1 MTAVDDQGL
10 VFAGVAR
17 LAQLVR
23 GREVSPR
30 DVVTLY
36 LERIAQL
43 DPVLNAFRVVLDE
56 RAMADAAQVE
66 RRLAAREVLPLAG
79 VPVAVK
85 DDTDVAG
92 VSSMCGTGIDTG
104 PVSSDSAAVRRL
116 RAAGAVI
123 IGKTHL
129 PEFGA
134 VPMCESPTWGVTRN
148 PWDPSRTTGGSSG
161 GSAAAVAAGMVP
173 GALGTDG
180 GGSVRIPA
188 ACCGLVGIKGQRGWI
203 STKQSPE
210 RAYRF
215 HGLHHIGA
223 LARSVA
229 DAALLHDAMAGAEP
243 DDEIPPASPAP
254 PLTDAV
260 SRPPRRLRIAMS
272 FKPVVPVPVS
282 EEVRRPVWETAE
294 LLRSLGH
301 EVVERDPLYPPA
313 AILSVFVLMMHGLA
327 DEIARLP
334 TPELLEPRIRAEG
347 RTARL
352 VPDRL
357 AHRALAARDRMSER
371 GLRPIADCDVLMTPV
386 LAKPAV
392 PVGHLEGIGPT
403 RAMARVLAFM
413 PFTPPQ
419 NYTGQP
425 AMSIPAGVSADGLP
439 GAVHL
444 VGRPHDGS
452 TLVSLAAQLESAR
465 PWAHRRPPVASYRTP
480 GSG

>member
-1 MTAVDDQGL
+1 MTTVDDQGL
-10 VFAGVAR
+10 AFAGVA
-17 LAQLVR
+17 LQAQLVR
-23 GREVSPR
+23 DREVSPR
-30 DVVTLY
+30 GLVALY
-36 LERIAQL
+36 LERISRL
-43 DPVLNAFRVVLDE
+43 DPVLNAFRIVLAE
-56 RAMADAAQVE
+56 RAMAEAAQVE
-66 RRLAAREVLPLAG
+66 RRLAAGEVLPLAG
-79 VPVAVK
+79 VPIAVK

-104 PVSSDSAAVRRL
+104 PVSGDSAAVRRL

-161 GSAAAVAAGMVP
+161 GSAAAVAAGMAP

-188 ACCGLVGIKGQRGWI
+188 ACCGLVGLKGQRGWI

-215 HGLHHIGA
+215 HGLHHIGT
-223 LARSVA
+223 LAHSVA
-229 DAALLHDAMAGAEP
+229 DAALLHDAMAGSEAY
-243 DDEIPPASPAP
+243 DEITSASPAP
-254 PLTDAV
+254 TLLDAV
-260 SRPPRRLRIAMS
+260 SRAPRRLRIAMS

-282 EEVRRPVWETAE
+282 EEVRRPVLETAE

-313 AILSVFVLMMHGLA
+313 AVLSVFALMMHGLA

-352 VPDRL
+352 IPDWL
-357 AHRALAARDRMSER
+357 ARRALAARDRMSER

-386 LAKPAV
+386 LAKPPV
-392 PVGHLEGIGPT
+392 PVGHLEGLGPT

-425 AMSIPAGVSADGLP
+425 AMSIPAGVSGDGLP
-439 GAVHL
+439 EAVHL

-465 PWAHRRPPVASYRTP
+465 PWAHHRPPAAPSRTP
-480 GSG
+480 AED

>member
-260 SRPPRRLRIAMS
+260 SHPPRRLRIAMS

-465 PWAHRRPPVASYRTP
+465 PWAHRRPPVAPYRTP

>member
-1 MTAVDDQGL
+1 MTAVDDQGR

>member
-10 VFAGVAR
+10 AFAGVAR

-23 GREVSPR
+23 DREVSPR
-30 DVVTLY
+30 ELVEFH

-43 DPVLNAFRVVLDE
+43 DPILNAFRVVLAE
-56 RAMADAAQVE
+56 QALAEAAQVE
-66 RRLAAREVLPLAG
+66 RRLAAGEELPLAG
-79 VPVAVK
+79 VPIAVK

-92 VSSMCGTGIDTG
+92 VSSMCGTAIDTG
-104 PVSSDSAAVRRL
+104 PVSRDSAAVRRL
-116 RAAGAVI
+116 REAGAVI
-123 IGKTHL
+123 IGKTNL

-148 PWDPSRTTGGSSG
+148 PWHLERTTGGSSG

-188 ACCGLVGIKGQRGWI
+188 ACCGVVGLKGQRGWI

-223 LARSVA
+223 LARTVA
-229 DAALLHDAMAGAEP
+229 DAALLHDAMAGLEP
-243 DDEIPPASPAP
+243 HDEIVSAAP
-254 PLTDAV
+254 PPTLIEAV
-260 SRPPRRLRIAMS
+260 SREPRRLRIAMS

-282 EEVRRPVWETAE
+282 DEVRRPVLETAE

-301 EVVERDPLYPPA
+301 EVVERDPVYPPA
-313 AILSVFVLMMHGLA
+313 AVLSVFALMMHGLA
-327 DEIARLP
+327 DEIERLP
-334 TPELLEPRIRAEG
+334 TPELLEPRIQAEG

-352 VPDRL
+352 VPDWL

-371 GLRPIADCDVLMTPV
+371 GLRPVADFDVLLTPV
-386 LAKPAV
+386 LGKPPV
-392 PVGHLEGIGPT
+392 PVGHLEGLGPT
-403 RAMARVLAFM
+403 RAMARVLGFM
-413 PFTPPQ
+413 PFTPTQ

-425 AMSIPAGVSADGLP
+425 AMSVPVGMSPHGLP
-439 GAVHL
+439 EAVHL
-444 VGRPHDGS
+444 VGRPNDGL
-452 TLVSLAAQLESAR
+452 TLISLAAQLESAR
-465 PWAHRRPPVASYRTP
+465 PWAQHRPPTARYHTP
-480 GSG
+480 A